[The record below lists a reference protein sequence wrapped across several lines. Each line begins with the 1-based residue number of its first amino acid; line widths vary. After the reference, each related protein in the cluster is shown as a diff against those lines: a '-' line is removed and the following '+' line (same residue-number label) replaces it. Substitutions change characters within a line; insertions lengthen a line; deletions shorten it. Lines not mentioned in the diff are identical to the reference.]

1 LAHYSPWNGLHELLL
16 QREEPDRAGAII
28 STASHPTTTI
38 HRGAGVLRLGEADI
52 EVRMCAMASAA
63 DFDFA

>member
-1 LAHYSPWNGLHELLL
+1 L

>member
-1 LAHYSPWNGLHELLL
+1 MERAPRTAFRSAKNPIV
-16 QREEPDRAGAII
+16 AGATI

-38 HRGAGVLRLGEADI
+38 RCGAGVLRLGEADI